1 SIGPDELRL
10 DYKGIQ
16 LSKEVLRRYY
26 RNTAWYREI
35 ESSKAEAAK
44 RPSVKWQDICRHE
57 KGSAPPPL
65 PPALKECI
73 ANMYLALAATMVG
86 GPLAEKICPLSL
98 PAVAEQ
104 LAKEIDLAEK
114 EGKP

>member
-1 SIGPDELRL
+1 
-10 DYKGIQ
+10 
-16 LSKEVLRRYY
+16 
-26 RNTAWYREI
+26 
-35 ESSKAEAAK
+35 
-44 RPSVKWQDICRHE
+44 
-57 KGSAPPPL
+57 
-65 PPALKECI
+65 
-73 ANMYLALAATMVG
+73 MYLALAATMVG

>member
-1 SIGPDELRL
+1 MRS
-10 DYKGIQ
+10 
-16 LSKEVLRRYY
+16 YY
-26 RNTAWYREI
+26 RKTAWYREI